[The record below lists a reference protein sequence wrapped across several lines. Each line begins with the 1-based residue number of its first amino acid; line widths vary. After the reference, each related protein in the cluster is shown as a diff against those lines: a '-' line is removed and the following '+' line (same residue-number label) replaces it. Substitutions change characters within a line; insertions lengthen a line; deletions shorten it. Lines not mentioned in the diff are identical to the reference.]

1 MIIILVIQCK
11 EIFKIN
17 DDNVCDKPKP
27 IISIKNEK
35 LLYSN
40 YYKGAYLGLGKVPLT
55 KRRFSKI
62 NGRVRHLLCL

>member
-17 DDNVCDKPKP
+17 DDNECDKPKP

-55 KRRFSKI
+55 NGKTVIFKI
-62 NGRVRHLLCL
+62 VNETD

>member
-17 DDNVCDKPKP
+17 DDNECDKPKP

-40 YYKGAYLGLGKVPLT
+40 YNRSVPRAEQGSVNET
-55 KRRFSKI
+55 EVFKT
-62 NGRVRHLLCL
+62 